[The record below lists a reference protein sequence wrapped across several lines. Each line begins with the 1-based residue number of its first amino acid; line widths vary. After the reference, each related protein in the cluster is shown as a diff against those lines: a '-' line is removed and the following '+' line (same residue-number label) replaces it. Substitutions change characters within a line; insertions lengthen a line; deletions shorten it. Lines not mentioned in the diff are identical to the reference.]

1 MNGVVVMK
9 KFSERYG
16 FTKPREKM
24 QLESVDDALR
34 NRLWSLLFVHY
45 WQGAKEYTLYDYEP
59 DISEEM
65 MNFLVGLWDNY
76 FRKPLDTLP
85 YKWDRAFKIIRDYF
99 FNCKWYEIYDFLE
112 YIANNY
118 PNESVNEKFMKD
130 CNVVLEEEFSA
141 YRFVGGRITRITAE
155 EEISEIE
162 EALKSPIE
170 GVRIHLE
177 AALKFMSDKKSP
189 DYRNSIK
196 ESISAV
202 EALCKI
208 ISGDEKATLGKALD
222 IIEKKISLHKT
233 LKRAFDSLYGYTSSA
248 EGIRHA
254 LLEEPNLTFE
264 DAKFMLVACSAFIN
278 YLISKATKAGLI

>member
-1 MNGVVVMK
+1 MK
-9 KFSERYG
+9 PLNEWDGCHEKFSERYG

-34 NRLWSLLFVHY
+34 NRLWSLLYIHY
-45 WQGAKEYTLYDYEP
+45 WQGTKEYTLYYYEP

-65 MNFLVGLWDNY
+65 MEFLVRLWDEY

-85 YKWDRAFKIIRDYF
+85 YKWNRAFKIIRDYF
-99 FNCKWYEIYDFLE
+99 FNCEWYEVYDFIE

-118 PNESVNEKFMKD
+118 PDESVNKKFVKD
-130 CNVVLEEEFSA
+130 CNVVLEEELSA

-170 GVRIHLE
+170 GIRIHLE
-177 AALKFMSDKKSP
+177 TALKYMSDRKSP

-208 ISGDEKATLGKALD
+208 ISRDEKATLGKALD
-222 IIEKKISLHKT
+222 IIEKK
-233 LKRAFDSLYGYTSSA
+233 
-248 EGIRHA
+248 
-254 LLEEPNLTFE
+254 
-264 DAKFMLVACSAFIN
+264 
-278 YLISKATKAGLI
+278 